1 MAVIVKQFTRFEIAY
16 HSLAQFALD
25 TIPPQPESAKLEAQ
39 IFCSQEADI
48 KVALIRFYDNA
59 DLMPTNEVRSVD
71 FPVINYHIDR
81 FKDIYNMM
89 LNERPLEVR
98 IDDANKAGAI
108 CTTEREDIG
117 EQDPGFP
124 L

>member
-1 MAVIVKQFTRFEIAY
+1 MAVITKQFTRFEIAY
-16 HSLAQFALD
+16 FSLAQFALG

-39 IFCSQEADI
+39 ILCSQEADL
-48 KVALIRFYDNA
+48 KVALIQFYDNA
-59 DLMPTNEVRSVD
+59 DLIPTNEVRDVE

-81 FKDIYNMM
+81 FNDIYNMM

-98 IDDANKAGAI
+98 INDVNKAGGI
-108 CTTEREDIG
+108 YTTEREDIG
-117 EQDPGFP
+117 EQDPDFP